1 MLSTT
6 TFLLSKTL
14 LLSQFPPPLQ
24 PMLSTTTFLLSKTF
38 FLSKFSPP
46 LQPMLSTT
54 FLLSK
59 TFLLSQ
65 FSPPSAAH
73 AFNYNIPFI
82 KNIPFITISPPSAA
96 HAFNYNIPFI
106 KNILFI
112 KIFPPSAAHA
122 FNYIPFIKN
131 IPFITIFPPLCSPCF
146 QLQHSFYQKHYF
158 YHNFPSLCSP
168 QHSRHTFAFVRPY
181 LTSFY
186 QNFPPPSA
194 AHAFNYNIP
203 FIKNIPFITIFPP
216 PLCSP
221 QHSRHTFA
229 FVRPYLTFFYQ
240 NFTPPLQPM
249 LSTTFLLSK
258 TFLLSQFSP
267 PSAAHAFNY
276 NIPFIKN
283 IPFITNFHPLCSP
296 QHSRHTFAFVRP
308 YLTSFY
314 QNFSPPLQPMLS
326 TTFLLSKTFL
336 LSQFSPPLC
345 SPQHSRHTFAFVR
358 PYLTSFY
365 QNFTPPLQPMLSTT
379 FLLSKTFLLSQFSPP
394 SAAHA
399 FNYIPFIKNIPFIT
413 IYPRPLQ
420 PMLSTTTFL
429 LSKTLLLSQFSP
441 PSTAHNIADTHLPL
455 CDPTW
460 LPFIKIFPPLCNP
473 CFQLQH
479 SFYQKHSF
487 YHNFPPPL
495 QPTTLP
501 THICLCATLPDFLLS
516 KFSPPSATH
525 AFNYNIP
532 FIKNIPFITI
542 FPPSAAHNIADT
554 HLPLC
559 DPTWLPFIKISPPS
573 AAHAFNY
580 IPFIKNIPFIAIFPP
595 LCSPCFQLQ
604 HSFYQKHSFYQ
615 NFPPLCSPCFQLHSF
630 YQKHSFYRNFPPPLQ
645 PMLSTT
651 FLLSKTFLLSQ
662 FSPPS
667 AAHAFNYNIPFI
679 KNITFI
685 TISPPSAAH
694 NIADTHL
701 PLCDPTWL
709 PFIKIFP
716 PLCSPC
722 FQLQHSFYQKHSF
735 YHNFPPPS
743 AAHNIADTHLPLCD
757 PTWLPFIK
765 IFPPLC
771 SPCFQL
777 QHSFYQKHSFY
788 HNFPSPL
795 CSPQHSRHTFA
806 FVRPYLTFFYRNFTP
821 PLQPMLST
829 TFLLSK
835 TFLLSQFSPPSAAH
849 AFNYIP
855 FIKNI
860 PFITIYPPPLQ
871 PMLSTTTFLLSKT
884 LLLSQF
890 SPPSTAHNIAD
901 THLPL
906 CDPTWLPFIKIFP
919 PLCSPCFQLQHSFYQ
934 KHSFYHNFPPPLQP
948 TT

>member
-1 MLSTT
+1 MKGFLLLTVCKRGTLWQSDQVRTERLRDLGIHEREGGAFFCLTKNSFPVLARYGGHLRPYLWVTCDPTPLKPKTGSLATLPLFTAPATQNYTWSLATLPTT
-6 TFLLSKTL
+6 TRENPARSLATL
-14 LLSQFPPPLQ
+14 PTQIGRVTSDHKPHTLHTFAFVRPYLTSFYQNFP
-24 PMLSTTTFLLSKTF
+24 S
-38 FLSKFSPP
+38 P

-82 KNIPFITISPPSAA
+82 KNITFITISPPSAA

-158 YHNFPSLCSP
+158 YHNFPPLCSP

-186 QNFPPPSA
+186 QNFPPPLQPMLSTTT
-194 AHAFNYNIP
+194 FLLSQ
-203 FIKNIPFITIFPP
+203 FSP

-283 IPFITNFHPLCSP
+283 IPFITIFPPLCSP
-296 QHSRHTFAFVRP
+296 QHCRHTFAFVRP

-314 QNFSPPLQPMLS
+314 QNVSPPLQPMLS
-326 TTFLLSKTFL
+326 TTTFLLSKTFL

-358 PYLTSFY
+358 PYLTFFY
-365 QNFTPPLQPMLSTT
+365 QNFT
-379 FLLSKTFLLSQFSPP
+379 
-394 SAAHA
+394 
-399 FNYIPFIKNIPFIT
+399 
-413 IYPRPLQ
+413 
-420 PMLSTTTFL
+420 
-429 LSKTLLLSQFSP
+429 
-441 PSTAHNIADTHLPL
+441 
-455 CDPTW
+455 
-460 LPFIKIFPPLCNP
+460 
-473 CFQLQH
+473 
-479 SFYQKHSF
+479 
-487 YHNFPPPL
+487 
-495 QPTTLP
+495 
-501 THICLCATLPDFLLS
+501 
-516 KFSPPSATH
+516 
-525 AFNYNIP
+525 
-532 FIKNIPFITI
+532 
-542 FPPSAAHNIADT
+542 
-554 HLPLC
+554 
-559 DPTWLPFIKISPPS
+559 
-573 AAHAFNY
+573 
-580 IPFIKNIPFIAIFPP
+580 
-595 LCSPCFQLQ
+595 
-604 HSFYQKHSFYQ
+604 
-615 NFPPLCSPCFQLHSF
+615 
-630 YQKHSFYRNFPPPLQ
+630 PPLQ

-679 KNITFI
+679 KNIPFI
-685 TISPPSAAH
+685 TIY
-694 NIADTHL
+694 
-701 PLCDPTWL
+701 
-709 PFIKIFP
+709 P

-722 FQLQHSFYQKHSF
+722 FQLQHSFYQKH
-735 YHNFPPPS
+735 Y
-743 AAHNIADTHLPLCD
+743 
-757 PTWLPFIK
+757 
-765 IFPPLC
+765 
-771 SPCFQL
+771 
-777 QHSFYQKHSFY
+777 
-788 HNFPSPL
+788 
-795 CSPQHSRHTFA
+795 
-806 FVRPYLTFFYRNFTP
+806 
-821 PLQPMLST
+821 
-829 TFLLSK
+829 
-835 TFLLSQFSPPSAAH
+835 
-849 AFNYIP
+849 
-855 FIKNI
+855 
-860 PFITIYPPPLQ
+860 
-871 PMLSTTTFLLSKT
+871 
-884 LLLSQF
+884 
-890 SPPSTAHNIAD
+890 
-901 THLPL
+901 
-906 CDPTWLPFIKIFP
+906 
-919 PLCSPCFQLQHSFYQ
+919 
-934 KHSFYHNFPPPLQP
+934 FYHNFPPPLQP